1 MVGWSH
7 NLEKAGGVQGPM
19 VGGGGS
25 HRLGKVGTSGEI
37 RMSLEQG
44 GPSHGSLCF
53 SYFICEVSTMSHF
66 NNEPARRLDRL
77 R

>member
-1 MVGWSH
+1 MVGGHNLSH
-7 NLEKAGGVQGPM
+7 HLEKAGGVQGPM

-44 GPSHGSLCF
+44 GPSHGSLCSSLTLF
-53 SYFICEVSTMSHF
+53 
-66 NNEPARRLDRL
+66 ARSAR
-77 R
+77 